1 MLPRDLKSE
10 DFRGYP
16 PDARKLATDYLATLQ
31 SLPLTYVPNLLREVI
46 EYDFKFP
53 AERKALENE
62 LANARSLAADKRN
75 EWFQRFSQISLS
87 PDLEQMDWVNS
98 PAQFVERLS
107 AYLWTTHQL
116 DAFRQAATEY
126 ADRLRVAVP
135 PDGPPVPRL
144 GIAVIGQG
152 VSEYKELLFRKLR
165 PHGAYFS
172 GVTPG
177 ADLQAGLQTLIDAV
191 ADRAKTHPVP
201 YGHWYVDGGRA
212 AECPASLTCV
222 SYYALAAVREELL
235 RKMRSQIAQPGMGPE
250 ALRTLLAEMNPQ
262 ELGLS
267 TSGDPVLQ
275 RFQVK
280 LLTEGSGTQI
290 FSTTFAQWTAR
301 EALRRAQPSTMLV
314 RFAPRQRQ
322 KPMNELLSDRQE
334 QMELDPISSLID
346 ADFGAYYNWI
356 NQQRLPGAE
365 KSSFLAWFENHN
377 EAIAIGPALPRG
389 TSSDTKTDLR
399 QLLSAIT

>member
-135 PDGPPVPRL
+135 GGGGSHRQ
-144 GIAVIGQG
+144 AVEIVGCG
-152 VSEYKELLFRKLR
+152 V
-165 PHGAYFS
+165 
-172 GVTPG
+172 V
-177 ADLQAGLQTLIDAV
+177 
-191 ADRAKTHPVP
+191 
-201 YGHWYVDGGRA
+201 
-212 AECPASLTCV
+212 
-222 SYYALAAVREELL
+222 
-235 RKMRSQIAQPGMGPE
+235 
-250 ALRTLLAEMNPQ
+250 
-262 ELGLS
+262 
-267 TSGDPVLQ
+267 
-275 RFQVK
+275 
-280 LLTEGSGTQI
+280 GTG
-290 FSTTFAQWTAR
+290 
-301 EALRRAQPSTMLV
+301 
-314 RFAPRQRQ
+314 
-322 KPMNELLSDRQE
+322 
-334 QMELDPISSLID
+334 ID
-346 ADFGAYYNWI
+346 ADVAGHGNHGARIDRCGNG
-356 NQQRLPGAE
+356 RRVG
-365 KSSFLAWFENHN
+365 
-377 EAIAIGPALPRG
+377 RC
-389 TSSDTKTDLR
+389 
-399 QLLSAIT
+399 